1 MNKEKHMAPIFIACD
16 DIALEHRHI
25 TPGLML
31 TSDELAALLAE
42 CDHIK
47 VVLCRTPQI
56 AGVWQS
62 VLTNPNQPRGR
73 RATDRLGD

>member
-1 MNKEKHMAPIFIACD
+1 MALIYIACD

-25 TPGLML
+25 TPGLMI
-31 TSDELAALLAE
+31 TAEELPGLLAE

-47 VVLCRTPQI
+47 VVLCRTPQV

-62 VLTNPNQPRGR
+62 VLTNPNHQPRR

>member
-1 MNKEKHMAPIFIACD
+1 MAHIYICAD
-16 DIALEHRHI
+16 EIALANRHL

-31 TSDELAALLAE
+31 TPEELPGLLAE

-47 VVLCRTPQI
+47 VVLCHTPQI

-62 VLTNPNQPRGR
+62 VLTNPNQQPRR